1 MSIKKVTQHP
11 SQNEALI
18 FERSQPGRIGY
29 RLPKLDIEA
38 TAIDELIPAELRRSD
53 DLEGVPEVSG

>member
-1 MSIKKVTQHP
+1 MKKATTHV

-29 RLPKLDIEA
+29 RLPALDVEE
-38 TAIDELIPAELRRSD
+38 TPLDEILPAELRRDD
-53 DLEGVPEVSG
+53 DLEGFPEVSEPD